1 MATFQICMVNSQ
13 IGMASFQINRLPL
26 KFLPCVSALNTYFII
41 YILYQARNIE
51 LEYPAWTLVVA
62 TMLAIASLV
71 PIFFGALSYVI
82 RSVVKMT
89 D

>member
-1 MATFQICMVNSQ
+1 MCISVEYLFYNIHV
-13 IGMASFQINRLPL
+13 
-26 KFLPCVSALNTYFII
+26 
-41 YILYQARNIE
+41 YQARNIE